1 MELYP
6 KVAVNHHQNDASF
19 EDVKAFIKNIATC
32 IDRKNEYRL
41 LTNQME
47 AIQVKIIQQ
56 VSGE

>member
-1 MELYP
+1 M
-6 KVAVNHHQNDASF
+6 AVNHHQNDASF